1 MAELRARRSEL
12 EATAASYLYAA
23 RAQGRETLSD
33 SESRQFRS
41 YQDSIGALDA
51 RIEDYASELQRCGSY
66 PAALAGLSGPGIG
79 SEAFTANW
87 ARQTLRSLKS
97 ALGGREKRAVIS
109 GSVDVPVLVEADVV
123 GTPFRKRL
131 VDSYGQKRS
140 TPSTAIEYFR
150 QTVRTNNAAPVA
162 DLAQK
167 PVSVLTVEP
176 VVDRCR
182 VVATLSEPLPL
193 RIWTD
198 ESAIV
203 SWLNT
208 QLAGAVL
215 DEIETQ
221 TISGNGNGE
230 NFRGILNTVGIN
242 SAPFA
247 TDASTTLRKAL
258 TVLQNLGETPTG
270 WALNPADAEVLDLER
285 WGASGGFLH
294 SGYENAAPTGTSDNI
309 LGAGLTR
316 IISPN
321 VPAGVGIVADWNQL
335 AMFFRETMRIDL
347 DGSGT
352 LFETNAVRFRAE
364 ARVVSAVLRA
374 QAFAVC
380 DLTATTTTRS
390 KSSK

>member
-1 MAELRARRSEL
+1 M
-12 EATAASYLYAA
+12 
-23 RAQGRETLSD
+23 
-33 SESRQFRS
+33 
-41 YQDSIGALDA
+41 
-51 RIEDYASELQRCGSY
+51 
-66 PAALAGLSGPGIG
+66 
-79 SEAFTANW
+79 
-87 ARQTLRSLKS
+87 
-97 ALGGREKRAVIS
+97 
-109 GSVDVPVLVEADVV
+109 VEPEVV
-123 GTPFRKRL
+123 ATPFKKRL
-131 VDSYGQKRS
+131 IDVYGQKRMV
-140 TPSTAIEYFR
+140 PSTAVEFFR
-150 QTVRTNNAAPVA
+150 QTTRTNNAAPTP
-162 DLAQK
+162 DLGQK

-203 SWLNT
+203 SWLTT

-215 DEIETQ
+215 DSIETQ
-221 TISGNGNGE
+221 TISGDGTGE
-230 NFRGILNTVGIN
+230 NFDGILGTAGIN
-242 SAPFA
+242 NVAFA
-247 TDASTTLRKAL
+247 TDASTTLRKGL

-270 WALNPADAEVLDLER
+270 WALNPSDAETLDLER

-316 IISPN
+316 IVSPN

-335 AMFFRETMRIDL
+335 ALFFRESMRIDI

-374 QAFAVC
+374 QSFVVC
-380 DLTATTTTRS
+380 DLTSTTARS